1 MADLS
6 LDGLASGMGTEEMIN
21 QLMKIEQK
29 PIINMQ
35 KEKLGLEESKSA
47 WRDVNSRL
55 DKLED
60 KLTQLKLSSTF
71 TSRTTSSSNEDV
83 ATATA
88 TTDASTGTYDITV
101 NDVAQNQRV
110 SGAQLSSSD
119 TAFQDEFASFPASS
133 NVTINGQS
141 MEITETDTLKS
152 VQDNINNNIDGADAS
167 IVDNHLVLESS
178 ETGLENQLG
187 VIDDNNVM
195 EKIGIFVNGAD
206 DSTLSSATQDV
217 ADADTALGLEGSFDI
232 NIEGGGSSTI
242 SLTTD
247 DTLNTFKD
255 KINNSGLA
263 NTTAAVNGTSL
274 EINNSAGNAVKME
287 NPGGT
292 DNIIQEMRF
301 GSQSF
306 SNELQAAS
314 DAEIEINGITGI
326 TSSDNT
332 FSDAVDGVTFNIDK
346 GAQSGDTATISVSK
360 DTDKA
365 TSAVQGFVDQYNSV
379 MDFMDNKLDYDAET
393 EEAGTLQG
401 DSTLM
406 RLQMRLRSM
415 VTDKVDTGSSYSDL
429 STVGI
434 EIDREGVMSFDSGEM
449 TDAIE
454 KSPEDVK
461 DLFNAESGEEG
472 FDGVATKADGYLDQM
487 LQSTNGTIP
496 RRLDF
501 YDTRMD
507 NIDENIADQQR
518 RLEST
523 RQRYEEQFT
532 AMETAM
538 SEMQQQ
544 QSWMQQQ
551 LSSLGSTSSLIS
563 SMT

>member
-1 MADLS
+1 MADLG
-6 LDGLASGMGTEEMIN
+6 LDGLASGIPTQEMIN
-21 QLMKIEQK
+21 QLMEIERK

-35 KEKLGLEESKSA
+35 REKLSLEESKNA

-88 TTDASTGTYDITV
+88 ATDASTGTYDITV

-110 SGAQLSSSD
+110 SGDQLLSSD
-119 TAFQDEFASFPASS
+119 TAFQDEFASFPTSS

-141 MEITETDTLKS
+141 MEITETDTLKT
-152 VQDNINNNIDGADAS
+152 VRDNINNNIDGADAS

-195 EKIGIFVNGAD
+195 QKLGIFVNGAD
-206 DSTLSSATQDV
+206 DSTLTSATQDV
-217 ADADTALGLEGSFDI
+217 ADASTALGLEGSFDI
-232 NIEGGGSSTI
+232 NVEGGGSATI

-263 NTTAAVNGTSL
+263 NTSATVNGTSL
-274 EINNSAGNAVKME
+274 EINNSNGNAVKME
-287 NPGGT
+287 NPAGT

-314 DAEIEINGITGI
+314 DAKIEINGITGI

-332 FSDAVDGVTFNIDK
+332 FSDAVDGVTFNIDS
-346 GAQSGDTATISVSK
+346 GAQIDDTATITVSK
-360 DTDKA
+360 DTEKA
-365 TSAVQGFVDQYNSV
+365 TSAVQEFVDQYNSV
-379 MDFMDNKLDYDAET
+379 MDFMDTKLDYDAET
-393 EEAGTLQG
+393 KEAGTLQG

-406 RLQMRLRSM
+406 RLQMRVRSM
-415 VTDKVDTGSSYSDL
+415 VTERVNTDSSYSNL

-434 EIDREGVMSFDSGEM
+434 EVDREGKMSFDSGEM
-449 TDAIE
+449 AEAIE
-454 KSPEDVK
+454 NSPEDVK
-461 DLFNAESGEEG
+461 NLFNAESSEEG
-472 FDGVATKADGYLDQM
+472 FDGVATKVDGYLDQM
-487 LQSTNGTIP
+487 LQSTSGTIP
-496 RRLDF
+496 RRIDF

-507 NIDENIADQQR
+507 NIDENIADMQR

-551 LSSLGSTSSLIS
+551 LASLGNTSSLIS

>member
-6 LDGLASGMGTEEMIN
+6 LDGLASGRGTEEMIN

-29 PIINMQ
+29 PIVNMQ
-35 KEKLGLEESKSA
+35 KEKLSLEENKNA

-83 ATATA
+83 ATASA
-88 TTDASTGTYDITV
+88 ATDASTGTYDITV
-101 NDVAQNQRV
+101 NDVAQKQRV
-110 SGAQLSSSD
+110 SGTQLSNIDS
-119 TAFQDEFASFPASS
+119 AFQDEFASFPASS
-133 NVTINGQS
+133 NVTIDGQS
-141 MEITETDTLKS
+141 MEITETDTLKT
-152 VQDNINNNIDGADAS
+152 VRDNINENITGADAS

-178 ETGLENQLG
+178 ETGVENQLG
-187 VIDDNNVM
+187 IIDDNNVM
-195 EKIGIFVNGAD
+195 EKLGVFVSGAD
-206 DSTLSSATQDV
+206 DSLLSSASQNV
-217 ADADTALGLEGSFDI
+217 ADADTALGIEGSFDI
-232 NIEGGGSSTI
+232 NIEGAGSATI

-255 KINNSGLA
+255 KINSSGLT
-263 NTTAAVNGTSL
+263 NTSATVNGTSL
-274 EINNSAGNAVKME
+274 EINNSDSNAIKME

-301 GSQSF
+301 GNQNY
-306 SNELQAAS
+306 SNELQTAS

-332 FSDAVDGVTFNIDK
+332 FSDAVDGVTFNINSNAK
-346 GAQSGDTATISVSK
+346 SGDTASITVSK
-360 DTDKA
+360 DTGKA
-365 TSAVQGFVDQYNSV
+365 TSAVQEFVDQYNSV
-379 MDFMDNKLDYDAET
+379 MDFMDNKLDYDSDT

-406 RLQMRLRSM
+406 RLQTRLRSL
-415 VTDKVDTGSSYSDL
+415 VTDKVDTGSSYGDL

-434 EIDREGVMSFDSGEM
+434 EIDREGVMSFDSDEM
-449 TDAIE
+449 NDAIE
-454 KSPEDVK
+454 NAPEDVK
-461 DLFNAESGEEG
+461 NLFNAESGEEG

-487 LQSTNGTIP
+487 LQSTSGTIP
-496 RRLDF
+496 RRIDF
-501 YDTRMD
+501 YDTRME

-544 QSWMQQQ
+544 QSWMQSQ